1 MCLRLYLFR
10 SVILY
15 SKIMEIE
22 VMRRRSLR
30 ALTVCVCVCD
40 MGGSGLT
47 YLMLLRLVVFPMC
60 KTVTESLI
68 KVGRKCSSTLN
79 DTFTLT

>member
-1 MCLRLYLFR
+1 MITSPACAVVADDDFTLIC
-10 SVILY
+10 SVCA
-15 SKIMEIE
+15 
-22 VMRRRSLR
+22 R
-30 ALTVCVCVCD
+30 VCVCVCD